1 MTDCHTQFEFSS
13 LKSTRVVADFSGGE
27 ITSDGGGLLLREI
40 DKVYRL
46 IDTLAEGLVDRRCPS
61 KVRHPLAELLKQ
73 RIFQI
78 ALGYE
83 DQNDADH
90 LKTDPLLKTL
100 VGRHP
105 ETDPDLASQ
114 PTLSRFENGVGK
126 KALKKLADQLVRLYL
141 KTHPGPRRQIII
153 DVDATDDPT
162 HGQQEF
168 SFYHGY
174 YDQHMF
180 HPLLVFDGTTGFPLA
195 VVLRPGNKHASFGAV
210 SILKRIVNR
219 LRPAYPEALI
229 LIRADAGFAVPA
241 LYDYCE
247 RRGLGYVIGLITNDR
262 LKRRCADLAAEVEA
276 DFKVSGQK
284 QRTFTSFGY
293 RAKSWP
299 TPRRVVAKVERLEKG
314 LNQRFVVTNLAAEA
328 RLVYD
333 YVYVLRGE
341 VENRIK
347 ELKGGVF
354 ADRLSCHRFG
364 ANQFRLLMHTAAYV
378 LFWLLRRH
386 LQGTELETAQV
397 TTLRL
402 KLLKIGGL
410 VKQSTRRVWFR
421 LAGGYPYQGLLAH
434 VLTSL
439 KAAPT

>member
-1 MTDCHTQFEFSS
+1 MAECHTQFEFSS
-13 LKSTRVVADFSGGE
+13 LKSTRVVADFSGGG
-27 ITSDGGGLLLREI
+27 ITSDGGGLLLREV

-46 IDTLAEGLVDRRCPS
+46 IDSLAEGLRDRRCRS
-61 KVRHPLAELLKQ
+61 KVRHPLAGLLKQ

-114 PTLSRFENGVGK
+114 PTLSRFENGVGP
-126 KALKKLADQLVRLYL
+126 KAMRRLADRLLDLYL
-141 KTHPGPRRQIII
+141 LTHPGPRRHVII
-153 DVDATDDPT
+153 DLDSTDDPT

-168 SFYHGY
+168 SFYHGFY
-174 YDQHMF
+174 EQHMF

-195 VVLRPGNKHASFGAV
+195 AVLRPGNKHAAHGVVA
-210 SILKRIVNR
+210 ILQRIVR
-219 LRPAYPEALI
+219 CLRRAYPEALI
-229 LIRADAGFAVPA
+229 VIRADAGFAVPA

-247 RRGLGYVIGLITNDR
+247 RQGLGFVIGLITNDR
-262 LKRRCADLAAEVEA
+262 LRQRCADLAAEVEA
-276 DFKVSGQK
+276 DFNSSGQK
-284 QRTFTSFGY
+284 QRRFMSFDHQ
-293 RAKSWP
+293 ALSWP
-299 TPRRVVAKVERLEKG
+299 HPRRVVAKVERLEKG
-314 LNQRFVVTNLAAEA
+314 QNRRFVVTNLAAEA
-328 RLVYD
+328 RAVYD
-333 YVYVLRGE
+333 HLYVLRGE

-347 ELKGGVF
+347 ELKQGVF

-386 LQGTELETAQV
+386 LRGTELETAQV

-402 KLLKIGGL
+402 KLIKIGGL
-410 VKQSTRRVWFR
+410 VKQTTRRIWFR
-421 LAGGYPYQGLLAH
+421 LAGGYPYQGLIAH
-434 VLTSL
+434 ALQSL
-439 KAAPT
+439 QAAPT